1 MENIEAQ
8 GIRRHRPAATGGEM
22 LDEKRIVEIIRTIR
36 ANAWRIPNWDEE
48 WPEIVAREIAKEMK
62 AATPPLEER

>member
-1 MENIEAQ
+1 MI
-8 GIRRHRPAATGGEM
+8 
-22 LDEKRIVEIIRTIR
+22 DEKRIVEIIRTNR

-48 WPEIVAREIAKEMK
+48 WPEIVAREIAKEMR